1 MTTFD
6 EFQQDRV
13 INVSMTL
20 RQENDQTLL
29 APAPGALTTKA
40 IIILSVLE
48 FFAFGGILLY
58 FFIGPGDIQ
67 KNAILMVGLLVV
79 IGLTMGSLVVGVIM
93 YDRVSVV
100 KKFRIRRLMNGEI
113 VVKDANGDEVTMSGK
128 TAMFNVESTID
139 RNGNDVHDVFM
150 KYGDDT
156 HYIVSGFDR
165 DKMIRLRDDLQEVC
179 KT

>member
-29 APAPGALTTKA
+29 GPAPGALTTKA

-48 FFAFGGILLY
+48 FFAIGGIVLY
-58 FFIGPGDIQ
+58 FTIGPDDIQ
-67 KNAILMVGLLVV
+67 KNAIPMVGLLFAA
-79 IGLTMGSLVVGVIM
+79 GFMMTSLVVAVIM
-93 YDRVSVV
+93 YDRISVAQ
-100 KKFRIRRLMNGEI
+100 KLRFHLKGNGEI
-113 VVKDANGDEVTMSGK
+113 IIKDANGNDVTLNGK
-128 TAMFNVESTID
+128 TATFSIASAMD

-150 KYGDDT
+150 QYGDDT

>member
-20 RQENDQTLL
+20 RQENDHTLL
-29 APAPGALTTKA
+29 GPAPGALTTKA

-48 FFAFGGILLY
+48 SFAFGGILLY

-67 KNAILMVGLLVV
+67 KNAILMVALLVV

-93 YDRVSVV
+93 YDRISVAQ
-100 KKFRIRRLMNGEI
+100 KLRFHLKGNGEI
-113 VVKDANGDEVTMSGK
+113 IIKNANGSDVTLNGK
-128 TAMFNVESTID
+128 TPMFNVESTID

-150 KYGDDT
+150 QYGDDT